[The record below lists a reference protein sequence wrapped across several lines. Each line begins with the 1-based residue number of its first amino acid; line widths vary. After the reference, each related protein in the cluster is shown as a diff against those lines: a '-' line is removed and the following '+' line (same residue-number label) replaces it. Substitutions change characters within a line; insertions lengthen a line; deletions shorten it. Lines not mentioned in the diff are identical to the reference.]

1 MTLVYRHY
9 DQDTLDR
16 ECNPSLVIPDADAYL
31 TLYAELSRRT
41 RAARPPLLTAS
52 YGEGPLR
59 TLDVFAAGGRGGG
72 AGAPVHIFVHGG
84 GWRMLTRAESSYVAD
99 GLCDA
104 GIVVVAISYPLLP
117 DATLDGIAAD
127 VSASLL
133 WVRDHARDLGGDPGR
148 IHVSGHSAGA
158 HLAAMAVCDQGRGL
172 PSGLIRSAVLLSGN
186 YELEPLRL
194 SARNL
199 VLKLDHA
206 AVSRNSPARMV
217 PGAGTHV
224 VVGWGERESG
234 QYRAQ
239 GRELAA
245 AWRAHGAACT
255 ELELPDLNHLE
266 VPLALGRPDSAVAAL
281 CRRMA
286 LG

>member
-9 DQDTLDR
+9 DQDALDR

-31 TLYAELSRRT
+31 ALYAEMSRRT

-72 AGAPVHIFVHGG
+72 AGAPVHVFVHGG

-133 WVRDHARDLGGDPGR
+133 WVRDHAREIGGDPGR

-172 PSGLIRSAVLLSGN
+172 PSSMIRSAVLLSGN
-186 YELEPLRL
+186 YDLEPLRL
-194 SARNL
+194 SARNRI
-199 VLKLDHA
+199 LKLDPA
-206 AVSRNSPARMV
+206 AVARNSPALAV
-217 PGAGTHV
+217 PGAGTDV
-224 VVGWGERESG
+224 VIGWGERESG
-234 QYRAQ
+234 QYQAQ
-239 GRELAA
+239 GRELAEG
-245 AWRAHGAACT
+245 WRRHGLACT
-255 ELELPDLNHLE
+255 ELVLPGLNHLE
-266 VPLALGRPDSAVAAL
+266 VPLELGRPNSDLAAL
-281 CRRMA
+281 CRRKA

>member
-255 ELELPDLNHLE
+255 ELELPGLNHLE

>member
-9 DQDTLDR
+9 DQETLDR

-31 TLYAELSRRT
+31 TLYADLGRRT
-41 RAARPPLLTAS
+41 RAARPPLFTAS
-52 YGEGPLR
+52 YGDGPLR
-59 TLDVFAAGGRGGG
+59 TLDVFAAGGTVPPT
-72 AGAPVHIFVHGG
+72 GAPIHVFVHGG
-84 GWRMLTRAESSYVAD
+84 GWRMLTREESSYVAD

-104 GIVVVAISYPLLP
+104 GVVVVAISYPLLP
-117 DATLDGIAAD
+117 DATLEGIAAD

-133 WVRDHARDLGGDPGR
+133 WVRDHARDFDGDPGR

-172 PSGLIRSAVLLSGN
+172 PPGLVRSAVLLSGN

-194 SARNL
+194 SARNRI
-199 VLKLDHA
+199 LKLDSD
-206 AVSRNSPARMV
+206 AVARNSPARMV
-217 PGAGTHV
+217 PGAGTAV

-234 QYRAQ
+234 QYQDQ

-245 AWRAHGAACT
+245 AWRAHGAACA
-255 ELELPDLNHLE
+255 EMVLPGLNHLE
-266 VPLALGRPDSAVAAL
+266 VPLELGRPDSDLAAL
-281 CRRMA
+281 CRRLA